1 MGKYFNIVWHVCQK
15 PLKGQFKRTARF
27 VFKKYTWHKH
37 ICITLLVACKVMSSS
52 TMKITG
58 ELQFWWCQL
67 EGKPGSTHTY
77 ETSSHIYFAVKVL
90 EHCILLQCHFSLKFH
105 TVSPRLSNIS
115 VNSRRRITPP
125 AVNSWETITSQH
137 NCITPLLS
145 EADNIRKRK
154 QKQAGLKVLEI
165 RDLSSCQSACRVTG
179 CCWRTTST
187 PSRYTPHGCVL
198 LCVRALMVLL
208 IARWKYKLRNIFSFY
223 KK

>member
-1 MGKYFNIVWHVCQK
+1 
-15 PLKGQFKRTARF
+15 
-27 VFKKYTWHKH
+27 
-37 ICITLLVACKVMSSS
+37 MSSS

-90 EHCILLQCHFSLKFH
+90 EHCILLQCHFPLKFH

-115 VNSRRRITPP
+115 VNSLRRITPP
-125 AVNSWETITSQH
+125 DVNSWETITSQH

-165 RDLSSCQSACRVTG
+165 RDLSTCQECLQSY
-179 CCWRTTST
+179 W
-187 PSRYTPHGCVL
+187 VL
-198 LCVRALMVLL
+198 LKNN
-208 IARWKYKLRNIFSFY
+208 INPQQIQTARLCTSVCQGIDGFADCQVKIQTEKHFFILQEITATNQKDDSVMATFKITQKFFMFWSGA
-223 KK
+223 